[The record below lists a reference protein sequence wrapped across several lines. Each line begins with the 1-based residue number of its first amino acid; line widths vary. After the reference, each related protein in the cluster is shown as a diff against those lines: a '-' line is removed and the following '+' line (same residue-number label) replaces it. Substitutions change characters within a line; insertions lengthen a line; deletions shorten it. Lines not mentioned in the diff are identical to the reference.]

1 MSDKFSKLRAIQSGQ
16 ATTSTAPK
24 VRFWS
29 FERDGDIIGTIIG
42 FNSFTHPIFG
52 EQHTIIVRLA
62 ESDELI
68 SAILSGW
75 VQDELSRKQAAV
87 GDLILLQ
94 FFGKPPGERYNLFNV
109 EIEKTQLQMF

>member
-16 ATTSTAPK
+16 ATSTAPK

-29 FERDGDIIGTIIG
+29 FERDGDIIGTIMG
-42 FNSFTHPIFG
+42 FNNFTHPIFG

-68 SAILSGW
+68 SAILSNWLQEG
-75 VQDELSRKQAAV
+75 LSRKQAAV
-87 GDLILLQ
+87 GDLILIQ
-94 FFGKPPGERYNLFNV
+94 FFGKQAGERFNRFQLD
-109 EIEKTQLQMF
+109 IEKAQPEMF